1 MLRNEKLIILI
12 KTMSILHDIAFDQ
25 VVPHGKPAIDLGIY
39 ILYIYGMRSCDI
51 NQKSEILI
59 LR

>member
-1 MLRNEKLIILI
+1 
-12 KTMSILHDIAFDQ
+12 MSILHDIAFDQ